1 MEVEVVGVV
10 VVVEVV
16 EVVEVKVVEVEVGA
30 AARHLVGAH
39 VLAQPEL
46 VARCVEVG
54 DLQREERGE
63 L

>member
-1 MEVEVVGVV
+1 MEETEVVMVLVV
-10 VVVEVV
+10 VVVE
-16 EVVEVKVVEVEVGA
+16 EVVVVVVA
-30 AARHLVGAH
+30 TAARHLVGAH

>member
-1 MEVEVVGVV
+1 MVAVEVEEVVE
-10 VVVEVV
+10 EVV
-16 EVVEVKVVEVEVGA
+16 EVVVA
-30 AARHLVGAH
+30 TAARHLVGAH